1 MSASFR
7 RTLAADL
14 HKAYASGEVSPVDV
28 TRRALDWATRCERE
42 EPSLDAFVILDE
54 DRAIEQAMASQER
67 WQAGKQLGP
76 FDGVPVAI
84 KDEFHVAGYP
94 TAAGTAFLGTR
105 AQPFDCPIVARLREA
120 GAIIIGKTSM
130 HEIGLGGSGV
140 NPKGLT
146 ARNPYASEYMTG
158 GSSSGS
164 GAAVSAGV
172 VPVALGSDA
181 GGSIRIPASFC
192 GVYGIKPTYGRIPTA
207 GGELLSKTLDHTG
220 PLGASLQELADFI
233 DITAGADEGDEA
245 SMLAPAHEAI
255 GEVVAKPFE
264 ELRLAWCPEMLSG
277 AQDDVIA
284 SFHNTLDALRE
295 RGAKIQAVSIPYHDL
310 IQPVG
315 YMTIAS
321 EGAASQQQRL
331 RRFRDKYSPPT
342 RLLLAVGAR
351 VTVCEYMQAQRVRSL
366 IKRGFLEVLESF
378 DAFVSPTTG
387 CVAKRLTEADLTIG
401 AVDSDFNA
409 AVSQFTFAGNITGL
423 PAVSIPA
430 GLDRNR
436 LPLSFQI
443 MGRPWAEAEVLSIA
457 AAVDQVTPEMPEPI
471 HYQALLAQ
479 DA

>member
-1 MSASFR
+1 MSTTFR
-7 RTLAADL
+7 RTLAADI
-14 HKAYASGEVSPVDV
+14 HDAYADGEVSPVDV

-54 DRAIEQAMASQER
+54 DRAIEQAAASQER
-67 WQAGKQLGP
+67 WKTGKQLGP
-76 FDGVPVAI
+76 FDGIPVAI

-120 GAIIIGKTSM
+120 GAIILGKTSM

-140 NPKGLT
+140 NPLGLT

-233 DITAGADEGDEA
+233 DITAGGAEGDEA
-245 SMLAPAHEAI
+245 SLLAPAHEPI
-255 GEVVAKPFE
+255 GQVKARPFD

-284 SFHNTLDALRE
+284 SFHNTLDLLRE
-295 RGAKIQAVSIPYHDL
+295 QGAKVQAVTIPYHDL
-310 IQPVG
+310 IQAIG
-315 YMTIAS
+315 YITIAS
-321 EGAASQQQRL
+321 EGAASQQQRIKKY
-331 RRFRDKYSPPT
+331 RDKYALPT
-342 RLLLAVGAR
+342 RLLLAVGDR
-351 VTVCEYMQAQRVRSL
+351 VTVSEYLQAQRVRSL
-366 IKRGFLEVLESF
+366 VRRGFLQLFADF
-378 DAFVSPTTG
+378 DGFVSPTTG
-387 CVAKRLTEADLTIG
+387 CVAQPLTEAGLSIG
-401 AVDSDFNA
+401 EVDSDFNA

-436 LPLSFQI
+436 LPLSFQV
-443 MGRPWAEAEVLSIA
+443 MGRPWAEAEVLEIA
-457 AAVDQVTPEMPEPI
+457 AAVDQITPAMPEPI
-471 HYQALLAQ
+471 YYQHLLDRA
-479 DA
+479 